1 MRVFITGATGSIGV
15 AVTAELAA
23 HGHQITALARS
34 DASAARLSDLGHG
47 VIRGDLRAP
56 GQWADAVLDA
66 AAVIN
71 LGDTFTDD
79 MHVVDHGV
87 VEAMRAA
94 AAAAGRT
101 VRLIY
106 TGGCWMYGAT
116 GDTVATE
123 DSVFD
128 TIPAY
133 RWANRSASSILG
145 SSNFTAAIIHPAM
158 VYHQGGG
165 VFERFLTSAKA
176 GAPAELWGTPQT
188 RWPLIHCEDLAV
200 AYRLLVETPDLTGHY
215 NASAEPGVAV
225 GDIVTAIYAHCGC
238 TPNMRLRSL
247 RSAVAEHGDWAEG
260 PFLDQQMAC
269 PRLEKDTGWRPAIP
283 DFRASDLFG
292 AL

>member
-34 DASAARLSDLGHG
+34 DASAAHLLALRHK
-47 VIRGDLRAP
+47 VVRGDLRAP
-56 GQWADAVLDA
+56 SQWADAVLDA
-66 AAVIN
+66 DAVVN

-79 MHVVDHGV
+79 MDVVDHGV
-87 VEAMRAA
+87 IEAMRAA
-94 AAAAGRT
+94 AAAADRI

-116 GDTVATE
+116 GDKVANE
-123 DSVFD
+123 DSPFN
-128 TIPAY
+128 TIAAFE
-133 RWANRSASSILG
+133 WANRSAAMILSS
-145 SSNFTAAIIHPAM
+145 STFAATVLHPAM

-188 RWPLIHCEDLAV
+188 RWPLIHRNDLAV

-225 GDIVTAIYAHCGC
+225 GDIVTAIYAHYGR
-238 TPNMRLRSL
+238 TPDIRLRSL
-247 RSAVAEHGDWAEG
+247 SSAVTEHGDWAEG

-269 PRLEKDTGWRPAIP
+269 PRLEKATGWWPAIP

>member
-34 DASAARLSDLGHG
+34 DASAAQLGALGHN

-56 GQWADAVLDA
+56 DHWAGAVVDAD
-66 AAVIN
+66 AVIN

-79 MHVVDHGV
+79 MDVVDQGV
-87 VEAMRAA
+87 IEAMRAA
-94 AAAAGRT
+94 AAGAGRT

-116 GDTVATE
+116 GDAVATE
-123 DSVFD
+123 DSPFN
-128 TIPAY
+128 TIAAFE
-133 RWANRSASSILG
+133 WANRSAAAILSSPT
-145 SSNFTAAIIHPAM
+145 FTAAVIYPAM

-165 VFERFLTSAKA
+165 VFERFLTSAKS

-188 RWPLIHCEDLAV
+188 RWPLIHRDDLAV
-200 AYRLLVETPDLTGHY
+200 AYRLLVEAPDLTGHY

-225 GDIVTAIYAHCGC
+225 GDIVTAIYTQYGRR
-238 TPNMRLRSL
+238 PDIRLRSL
-247 RSAVAEHGDWAEG
+247 ASAVAEHGDWAEG

-283 DFRASDLFG
+283 DFRTSDLFG